1 MEMTTER
8 KVYIGLAL
16 AGVAALIID
25 RGFLSPATA
34 SADSM
39 PTSAPTALASGTVE
53 NHASKPEAMPAVE
66 ILNKRLRQVK
76 IDSDVIPDNDVFSL
90 SSWLDDNSSQAEH
103 GQGIDTADASGFSRR
118 PTDLPKISS
127 VMPMADKVGAV
138 LDGRY
143 VVIGQTTKN
152 GYQLTSVQNRSVV
165 VEKDGKAYVLSLKDV
180 PDSDNSYR

>member
-16 AGVAALIID
+16 AGVVALIID

-39 PTSAPTALASGTVE
+39 PTPAPAASMPVAVE
-53 NHASKPEAMPAVE
+53 NHAAKQEAMPAVE
-66 ILNKRLRQVK
+66 ILNERLRQVN
-76 IDSDVIPDNDVFSL
+76 IDSDVMPDNDVFSL
-90 SSWLDDNSSQAEH
+90 SSWLDGTSSQAEN
-103 GQGIDTADASGFSRR
+103 GQGIDTADASGFPRR
-118 PTDLPKISS
+118 PTDLPKVSS

-165 VEKDGKAYVLSLKDV
+165 VEKGGKAYVLSLQAV
-180 PDSDNSYR
+180 PGSDNSYR